1 MTASGSVAI
10 CASLHFLK
18 LSLHFEAI
26 AVVGC
31 AFSPGRQ
38 PYRGGP
44 HRNGVAGARR
54 NASDLVM
61 VAPEPEKVSRQMSRR
76 RVQSRIASATSATG
90 LTVGCDPPYVRR
102 RMCLRR
108 GNSK

>member
-1 MTASGSVAI
+1 MTAFGSVTI
-10 CASLHFLK
+10 CASPHFLK
-18 LSLHFEAI
+18 LSLRFEAI

-44 HRNGVAGARR
+44 QRNGVAGARR

-61 VAPEPEKVSRQMSRR
+61 VVHSQYRR
-76 RVQSRIASATSATG
+76 HVLDQEIAGSD
-90 LTVGCDPPYVRR
+90 LTIAAMARDDEMARWAR
-102 RMCLRR
+102 
-108 GNSK
+108 